1 MKLIGITGGIGMG
14 KSTAARWLEARGLP
28 VVDTDELARRVVEP
42 GQPALTEV
50 RAAFGPD
57 YLDGA
62 GALRRAELA
71 RLVFADN
78 AARRTLEAILHPRI
92 RALWTA
98 EAARW
103 RARETPVACVV
114 IPLLFETD
122 ATPEFDVTVCIACSS
137 ATQHERL
144 RARGWSSDEIQQR
157 SAAQWP
163 AARKCALAN
172 YVVWSEGVLE
182 NTGEQLSR
190 ILDRV
195 AVRR

>member
-50 RAAFGPD
+50 RAAFGPE

-62 GALRRAELA
+62 GTLRRAELA
-71 RLVFADN
+71 RLVFTDA
-78 AARRTLEAILHPRI
+78 AARRSLEAILHPRI

-98 EAARW
+98 EAANW
-103 RARETPVACVV
+103 RAQDKPLACVV

-122 ATPEFDVTVCIACSS
+122 AAPEFDVTVCIACSS
-137 ATQHERL
+137 ATQYERL
-144 RARGWSSDEIQQR
+144 RARGWSSEEIRQR
-157 SAAQWP
+157 TEAQWP
-163 AARKCALAN
+163 AAWKCSLAN
-172 YVVWSEGVLE
+172 YVVWSEGVIE
-182 NTGEQLSR
+182 NTGGQLSR

-195 AVRR
+195 TLSR